1 MIYLALVGEQPM
13 PVLLPLWQEKGFT
26 SVQLIASETTRPVA
40 EFLADFI
47 CSDPAMGVRKVH
59 PVMVVD
65 AYDLEK
71 ASVDL
76 NDLLAKHRY
85 HRAVFNLTGGTKMM
99 SIAAQ
104 QAAAGT
110 HACLLYVSTEKRSLI
125 YFSPNSKGMQ
135 TIPIQV
141 KVTVE
146 QYFNAHGFECSESQN
161 FGLRECEVPPPKE
174 GDALED
180 RVYDLLCQSGLFDDV
195 RRNVF
200 IRRTHGS
207 SEVTN
212 ELDVVASSGG
222 NLVVCS
228 CKSGKVDNQA
238 LYELASLSRREV
250 AGIYCGRVLVSSK
263 KTLLPGVVNR
273 AAQDGIRVIT
283 AGELEHA
290 ARIAYETIL

>member
-26 SVQLIASETTRPVA
+26 SVQLIASETTQPVA
-40 EFLADFI
+40 DFLAEYI
-47 CSDPAMGVRKVH
+47 RSDPGMGVRKVH

-65 AYDLEK
+65 AYDLDS
-71 ASVDL
+71 ASAVL
-76 NDLLAKHRY
+76 HNLLAKHRY
-85 HRAVFNLTGGTKMM
+85 HKAVFNLTGGTKMM

-104 QAAAGT
+104 QSAVDS
-110 HACLLYVSTEKRSLI
+110 HARLLYVSAEKRNLI
-125 YFSPNSKGMQ
+125 YFSADSDETQ
-135 TIPIQV
+135 TVPIRV

-146 QYFNAHGFECSESQN
+146 QYFNAHGFDCSESQN
-161 FGLRECEVPPPKE
+161 FGMRDCEIPPPKE

-180 RVYDLLCQSGLFDDV
+180 HVYDLLCQSGLFDDV

-200 IRRTHGS
+200 IRRTSGS

-212 ELDVVASSGG
+212 ELDVVAASGG

-238 LYELASLSRREV
+238 LYELASLSRCEV
-250 AGIYCGRVLVSSK
+250 AGICCGRVLVSSK
-263 KTLLPGVVNR
+263 KALLPGVVNR
-273 AAQDGIRVIT
+273 AAQDGIRIIT
-283 AGELEHA
+283 SSELEHA
-290 ARIAYETIL
+290 ARIVYEIIH

>member
-1 MIYLALVGEQPM
+1 MIYLTLVGEQPM

-40 EFLADFI
+40 EFLAEYI
-47 CSDPAMGVRKVH
+47 RSDPAMGIRKVH
-59 PVMVVD
+59 PVMVVN
-65 AYDLEK
+65 AYDLES
-71 ASVDL
+71 ASAEL
-76 NDLLAKHRY
+76 HALLAKHRY
-85 HRAVFNLTGGTKMM
+85 HKTVLNLTGGTKMM

-110 HACLLYVSTEKRSLI
+110 QARLLYVSAEKRSLI
-125 YFSPNSKGMQ
+125 YFSADSNETQ
-135 TIPIQV
+135 TIPIRV

-146 QYFNAHGFECSESQN
+146 QYFNAHGFDCSESQN
-161 FGLRECEVPPPKE
+161 FGMRECEVAPPKQ
-174 GDALED
+174 GDVLED

-200 IRRTHGS
+200 IRRTSGS

-212 ELDVVASSGG
+212 ELDVVAASGG

-273 AAQDGIRVIT
+273 AAQDGIRIIT
-283 AGELEHA
+283 AGEMEHA
-290 ARIAYETIL
+290 ARMIYEIIH